1 MNVKSLLILPL
12 FLSACATLPSGPSVM
27 ALPGSHK
34 NFEQFQV
41 DDASCRQYALDRI
54 GGTSTNKAAN
64 DRVAGSAVAGTAI
77 GAVLGAATGG
87 RGGAGFGAA
96 TGLLVGS
103 SIGASDANNSGYGSQ
118 RQYDNAYIQC
128 MFAKG
133 NRVPVSGHIM
143 AQQRLGNVPPPP
155 SGYPPPPPPPSSGE
169 VLVDPS
175 ADE

>member
-34 NFEQFQV
+34 NFEQFQL

-54 GGTSTNKAAN
+54 GGNSANNAAN
-64 DRVAGSAVAGTAI
+64 DRVAGSAAAGTAI

-96 TGLLVGS
+96 TGLLVG
-103 SIGASDANNSGYGSQ
+103 NNSSYSKQ
-118 RQYDNAYIQC
+118 SQYDNAYIQC
-128 MFAKG
+128 MYANG

-143 AQQRLGNVPPPP
+143 TQQRVRNVPPPP
-155 SGYPPPPPPPSSGE
+155 AGYPPPPPPPTSGTI
-169 VLVDPS
+169 LADP
-175 ADE
+175 DDVQ